1 MSGGKVMK
9 KMFLFHVVFIVFI
22 AFSNNTFAKLKVIY
36 PNVNEAGEEFFGYA
50 VLKLAL
56 ENSGKEFELN
66 VSKVSVNND
75 RIRVMIKQ
83 KKISISDFG
92 TSPEYEQEF
101 LPIYFPIDMGLNG
114 WRIFLIHNDEK
125 PQFTNIEKIEDL
137 RKKIAGQ
144 GVGWSD
150 VQILKKAGLKVQQAS
165 SITNL
170 FRMIEGKRFDY
181 FPLGV
186 NEVHSLLEEYR
197 TYSPNVIVEQKIL
210 LIYPFG
216 RLFFVNK
223 DNQELHDAVKAGLV
237 KSFENGSFWRLF
249 KTHKSNAAIFT
260 KTYLKKRTQIFI
272 DNSNITEEFEKI
284 PKKYFFKLDML

>member
-125 PQFTNIEKIEDL
+125 PQCTNIEKSRVE
-137 RKKIAGQ
+137 
-144 GVGWSD
+144 ST
-150 VQILKKAGLKVQQAS
+150 AS
-165 SITNL
+165 
-170 FRMIEGKRFDY
+170 
-181 FPLGV
+181 
-186 NEVHSLLEEYR
+186 
-197 TYSPNVIVEQKIL
+197 
-210 LIYPFG
+210 
-216 RLFFVNK
+216 
-223 DNQELHDAVKAGLV
+223 
-237 KSFENGSFWRLF
+237 F
-249 KTHKSNAAIFT
+249 K
-260 KTYLKKRTQIFI
+260 Y
-272 DNSNITEEFEKI
+272 
-284 PKKYFFKLDML
+284 Y